1 MTVHNADEIYIVDG
15 VFMKRF
21 DKLHLSE
28 IALLLAMAAALIWG
42 VWALQEQ
49 DALEQKMI
57 RLHVIANSDSAQ
69 DQQLKLQVRDKV
81 LTEATAILE
90 RSADIADART
100 LLENSLPA
108 LEETARQ
115 EITAQGYDYAVSARL
130 EETEFP
136 TKEYDGFSLPSG
148 QYLALR
154 VLIGDAA
161 GQNWWCVVYPPLCIT
176 AVTQLEET
184 AVATGLGEEDV
195 SLITEENSGYV
206 LKFRSLEIWESL
218 RQWLKKH

>member
-28 IALLLAMAAALIWG
+28 IALLLAMAVALIWG

-115 EITAQGYDYAVSARL
+115 EITAQGYDYSVSARL

-161 GQNWWCVVYPPLCIT
+161 GKNWWCVVYPPLCTT